1 MWISCVSSKRWFC
14 SLWLTVLDHWFYHCS
29 HVACHWLVM
38 GRRPLALRGEFT
50 FSQPMDFSK
59 WKIHGEGSNS
69 NKFDCSR
76 VSLSWIH
83 SWCSSQLKETAVWS
97 RCCFFQGVPLLS
109 FPISWHT
116 GNALWLRKPVK
127 MSMSFWAL
135 YLLLYK
141 RTKNVLQNNSLE
153 MSLWSHTGIWCKY
166 ASHNLFTGA

>member
-14 SLWLTVLDHWFYHCS
+14 SLWLTVLDHWFSHCS

-50 FSQPMDFSK
+50 FSQPMNFSK

-97 RCCFFQGVPLLS
+97 RCWFFQGVPLLS
-109 FPISWHT
+109 FPTSWHT
-116 GNALWLRKPVK
+116 GNALNRLRWACHSEHSISFCTREQK
-127 MSMSFWAL
+127 MCCKIIVW
-135 YLLLYK
+135 K
-141 RTKNVLQNNSLE
+141 RHFEAILESDVNMHHIIYSLE
-153 MSLWSHTGIWCKY
+153 PS
-166 ASHNLFTGA
+166 